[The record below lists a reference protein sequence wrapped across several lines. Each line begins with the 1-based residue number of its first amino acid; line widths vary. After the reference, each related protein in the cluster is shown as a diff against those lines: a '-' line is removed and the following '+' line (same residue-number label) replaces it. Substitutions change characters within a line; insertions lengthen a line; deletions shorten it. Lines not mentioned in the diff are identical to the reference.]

1 MSNSEKLV
9 SVVIPYY
16 NDKEFLKYSIESVL
30 NQTYKNFE
38 LILLNHAS
46 TDGSDKIADSYNDPR
61 IIHVKM
67 DKNLSAGGGA
77 LLLKAL
83 EYAKGKY
90 LKLFCADDI
99 MVSECIEKLVNYLE
113 NNTEKDFVFSDMDY
127 INQDGK
133 ILNKKFS
140 TECINFDFEDDET
153 KHLGFL
159 FNGLTHIPFPSVLMK
174 KDILNTGFIDRTLIM
189 LFDISVWVNFL
200 IAGCKLGCV
209 KESLVLYRV
218 HEQQVSIP
226 KKNNRTF
233 NAIYGESIVYCNL
246 FYKIKDIFTV
256 KKICKDS
263 SYINL
268 LSDNDTKF
276 IPFIIAHHYL
286 TCNNYFYR
294 LNGYIKIHDIFS
306 DDEMRNEIENKFG
319 FGIKEF
325 RDIYIDPFFC
335 TNTCE
340 VDNAGFKEL
349 SFLLLKKIKNFIRR
363 KLK

>member
-1 MSNSEKLV
+1 MNTEKKLV
-9 SVVIPYY
+9 SIVIPYY

-30 NQTYKNFE
+30 KQTYKNFE

-46 TDGSDKIADSYNDPR
+46 TDGSDKIAGSYNDQR

-133 ILNKKFS
+133 ILDKKFS

-174 KDILNTGFIDRTLIM
+174 KDILNTDFIDRTLIM

-200 IAGCKLGCV
+200 IAGYKLGCV

-218 HEQQVSIP
+218 HKQQVSIP

-246 FYKIKDIFTV
+246 FYKIKNISVV
-256 KKICKDS
+256 KKICNDS
-263 SYINL
+263 PYINL

-294 LNGYIKIHDIFS
+294 LNGYIKMHDIFS
-306 DDEMRNEIENKFG
+306 DDTMKNEIESKFG

-325 RDIYIDPFFC
+325 RDIYIDQHFC
-335 TNTCE
+335 KNTCE

-349 SFLLLKKIKNFIRR
+349 SFLLLTKIKNFIMR